1 MSILCQKQGILTTV
15 QDLGRFGF
23 RRFGI
28 NPTGVMDTAASR
40 LINILLGND
49 ENEAVLE
56 IHFPAGEYLFEEDA
70 VIAIGGADFSA
81 ELNGTV
87 CRSWQIH
94 HAVEGSVLRF
104 KKRASGNRSYLAVK
118 GGFAVDKWLSSSST
132 NLAAH
137 CGGFQGR
144 SIKKGDS
151 IPLHLKSTANA
162 ERELSLASFVI
173 PYYRSI
179 PAVRII
185 AGAEF
190 ESLTAVSQENLLKRN
205 FEISAD
211 SNRMGFRLKGEPLF
225 RLSSGEIISSAVSF
239 GTLQLLPNGQIIVL
253 MADHQTSG
261 GYPRIGHVITRDL
274 PLLSQLGSG
283 DKVGFQLVSIYE
295 AESLLEEFENDL
307 QMLKVGV
314 RLANLQ

>member
-1 MSILCQKQGILTTV
+1 MTILCQKKGILTTI
-15 QDLGRFGF
+15 QDIGRFGY

-28 NPTGVMDTAASR
+28 NPTGVMDTAAAR

-49 ENEAVLE
+49 QYDAVLE
-56 IHFPAGEYLFEEDA
+56 IHFPAGEYLFEND
-70 VIAIGGADFSA
+70 VVFAIGGADFNA
-81 ELNGTV
+81 ELNGV
-87 CRSWQIH
+87 GLRNWKIH
-94 HAVEGSVLRF
+94 HAARGSVFQF

-118 GGFAVDKWLSSSST
+118 GGFAVDKWLGSSST

-151 IPLHLKSTANA
+151 IPLHLKSIANA
-162 ERELSLASFVI
+162 ERELSLAASII

-190 ESLTAVSQENLLKRN
+190 ESLAAVSQENLLKRN
-205 FEISAD
+205 FEVSAD
-211 SNRMGFRLKGEPLF
+211 SNRMGFRLKGEPLY
-225 RLSSGEIISSAVSF
+225 RMSLGEIISSAVSF
-239 GTLQLLPNGQIIVL
+239 GTIQLLPNSQMIVL

-274 PLLSQLGSG
+274 PLLAQLGSG